1 MHRLTWLQ
9 WVVEVFCGAS
19 MLTCHRCTRL
29 LDHAAPFSIRKPW
42 SWTNDAPGRC
52 SKCGRRGVLLLPVHH
67 CAPEPSSVPFP
78 MMVTLVVPT
87 AAVRN
92 VSASVALAL
101 GQRVD
106 LPASSTAPFASWSVA
121 CDGSVSGHDTHARTR
136 AGRCAQTF
144 VAELHCVSAAV
155 APASAARADL
165 ALLTSHAH
173 ARRRFR
179 ALGAHPVC

>member
-1 MHRLTWLQ
+1 
-9 WVVEVFCGAS
+9 

-101 GQRVD
+101 GQCVD

-155 APASAARADL
+155 APASAARAVL
-165 ALLTSHAH
+165 SLLTSHAH